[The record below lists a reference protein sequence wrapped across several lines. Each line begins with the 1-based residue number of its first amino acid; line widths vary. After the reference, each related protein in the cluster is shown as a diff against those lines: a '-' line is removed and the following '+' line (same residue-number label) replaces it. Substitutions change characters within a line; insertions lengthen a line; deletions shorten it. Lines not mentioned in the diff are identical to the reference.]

1 MSCLHNKNLIFGSGD
16 HTTSFNTTSWCCDC
30 GAFRRRHDADW
41 ELPGQVVVEEAEVKV
56 ERSYNEI
63 KAEKAHANIKKAT
76 EDSEAAVEKEEKV
89 VKPEVDEL
97 LGSMPKKRG
106 RPAKV

>member
-56 ERSYNEI
+56 ERSYNEVR
-63 KAEKAHANIKKAT
+63 AEKAHANIKKAT
-76 EDSEAAVEKEEKV
+76 DDSEAAVEKP
-89 VKPEVDEL
+89 VKAEVDEL

>member
-1 MSCLHNKNLIFGSGD
+1 MSCLHNKNLIFGCGD

-30 GAFRRRHDADW
+30 GAFRRRHDVDW
-41 ELPGQVVVEEAEVKV
+41 EFPGNVVAKRPEVVV
-56 ERSYNEI
+56 ERSYNEVR
-63 KAEKAHANIKKAT
+63 AEKAHANIKKAT
-76 EDSEAAVEKEEKV
+76 DESEAAVEKP
-89 VKPEVDEL
+89 VKAEVDEL

>member
-1 MSCLHNKNLIFGSGD
+1 MSCLHNKNLIHGCGD

-41 ELPGQVVVEEAEVKV
+41 ELPGQVVVEEAEVVV
-56 ERSYNEI
+56 ERSHNEVR
-63 KAEKAHANIKKAT
+63 AEKAHANIKKAT
-76 EDSEAAVEKEEKV
+76 EDSEKAVEKV